1 MKYKLKHV
9 YDPSLPNQINDFIN
23 YLGTI
28 KGKSNNTIDAYKFDL
43 VLFFRFLKLY
53 RGMVS
58 DDTEFESIEI
68 KDIDNDFIR
77 SLTLSDLYAF
87 LAFVENYRDNG
98 NYARARKVATLRS
111 FFRFLQGKAKIIDD
125 NPTLELE
132 APKINKRNPVYL
144 TLDESKKLLDSIQ
157 GKNKERDY
165 CIVTLFLNCGL
176 RLSELCGINI
186 SKIKG
191 DTLTVI
197 GKGNKERTIY
207 LNKACIKAIH
217 NYLQVR
223 NANADKI
230 KDKDALFISRN
241 NTRIN
246 KRTVEMLVKKYV
258 DKANLDTDKY
268 TPHKLRHTAATLM
281 YKYGDVDIRSLQQIL
296 GHENVSTTQIYT
308 HVDNE
313 KLREAVR
320 SNPLSEEYE
329 DDLELFETNK

>member
-1 MKYKLKHV
+1 MKYNLKHV
-9 YDPSLPNQINDFIN
+9 YNPSLPHQINDFLN

-28 KGKSNNTIDAYKFDL
+28 KGKSTNTIDAYKFDL
-43 VLFFRFLKLY
+43 TMFFRFLKLY
-53 RGMVS
+53 KGMVS
-58 DDTEFESIEI
+58 DDIDFEDIDI
-68 KDIDNDFIR
+68 KDINDDFIKDI
-77 SLTLSDLYAF
+77 TLSDLYAF
-87 LAFVENYRDNG
+87 LAFAENYRDNG

-111 FFRFLQGKAKIIDD
+111 FFKYLQGKAKIIDE

-132 APKINKRNPVYL
+132 APKINKRNPIYL
-144 TLDESKKLLDSIQ
+144 TLDESKKLLDSIE

-165 CIVTLFLNCGL
+165 CIITLFLNCGL
-176 RLSELCGINI
+176 RLSELCSIDI

-207 LNKACIKAIH
+207 LNKACEKSIEE
-217 NYLQVR
+217 YLKVR
-223 NANADKI
+223 NANVDKI

-246 KRTVEMLVKKYV
+246 KRTIEMLVKKYLN
-258 DKANLDTDKY
+258 KANLDSNKY

-281 YKYGDVDIRSLQQIL
+281 YKYGNVDIRSLQQIL

-313 KLREAVR
+313 KLREAVK
-320 SNPLSEEYE
+320 SNPLSEEFAASE
-329 DDLELFETNK
+329 DID